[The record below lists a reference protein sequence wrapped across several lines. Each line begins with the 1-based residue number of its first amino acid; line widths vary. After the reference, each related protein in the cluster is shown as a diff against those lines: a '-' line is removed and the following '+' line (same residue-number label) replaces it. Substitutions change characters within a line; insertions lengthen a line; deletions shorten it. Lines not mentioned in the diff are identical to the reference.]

1 MILREVHEQLMTM
14 HKQFV
19 HPKDTYFLE
28 MAECVKRT
36 IDWLADDER
45 DAVIDDLVAKVDRLE
60 RENRNRQPRSVE
72 DTDIADDPDYQAF
85 VQEQAKHCRCSHG
98 PCDGVLAG
106 GPCDEICDEEEYDE
120 NFPDDEEED
129 IEGYAT

>member
-1 MILREVHEQLMTM
+1 MTLQEVHEQLMAM
-14 HKQFV
+14 HGQFV

-28 MAECVKRT
+28 MAECVQRT
-36 IDWLADDER
+36 IDWLADDDR

-60 RENRNRQPRSVE
+60 RENRELRGRLTAE

-85 VQEQAKHCRCSHG
+85 VAEQVKHCRCSHK

-106 GPCDEICDEEEYDE
+106 GPCDELDLTEDEEDEYAEWSTDQ
-120 NFPDDEEED
+120 
-129 IEGYAT
+129 